1 MKTLTFASAVVF
13 ERKIF
18 LHISLY
24 FSMLTFQPPPPFG
37 APAVV
42 RGSQFNSLKCTPS
55 DDSIEV
61 LHIVAFLFLK

>member
-18 LHISLY
+18 YTFSIY
-24 FSMLTFQPPPPFG
+24 FSMLTFQPPPFG

-42 RGSQFNSLKCTPS
+42 RGSQFNSLRCTPS

>member
-18 LHISLY
+18 YTLSLY
-24 FSMLTFQPPPPFG
+24 FSMLTFHPPPLG

-55 DDSIEV
+55 DDSIKV